1 MQKNMLHTRIGKTAA
16 ATILAISL
24 LGTTA
29 NLNDAYAAPAISVL
43 LDDVPMKFD
52 AAPLIDKGVTYVPFR
67 TVGEALGISITWN
80 SKAQT
85 VKAIGKVKG
94 QATEVLLQ
102 VGSTTA
108 TVNGEKVKLAAP
120 PVQREGR
127 VLIPLSSFSSQF
139 GVNVG
144 WNQSTRTVSLVSP
157 QREMHLRAFY
167 ALQSYKEID
176 LVPSMNSVAFG
187 WSRIDR
193 EGQFTLQGDEYQI
206 PAAAGDVTPQSIVAD
221 AAKQS
226 IKPYL
231 MVYSLDGNGELTKVL
246 SDSSMRQKSIEGI
259 TAAIAENG
267 FGGVVLDFEGL
278 GFKLDAVEQ
287 QKLLN
292 NYVKQLKDSLPKDIA
307 LSLAVPP
314 LNSAYKGY
322 DYKTLAL
329 LADDIIIM
337 AYQYNPVGTK
347 SQVPEPNSLVDQA
360 IQLALN
366 AGVSKQKLLLGIS
379 LNSETSSSIDDKLG
393 LAKRYDLKGAA
404 FWRLGLFRTYNNQM
418 EDAVNASVIKE

>member
-1 MQKNMLHTRIGKTAA
+1 MLHTRIGKTAA

-43 LDDVPMKFD
+43 LDDVPLKFD
-52 AAPLIDKGVTYVPFR
+52 ATPLIDKGVTYVPFR

-206 PAAAGDVTPQSIVAD
+206 PAAAGDVTPKSIVAD

-322 DYKTLAL
+322 DYKTLAS

-360 IQLALN
+360 IQLALD

>member
-1 MQKNMLHTRIGKTAA
+1 MLHTRIGKTAA

-43 LDDVPMKFD
+43 LDDVPLKFD
-52 AAPLIDKGVTYVPFR
+52 ADPRIDKGVTYVPFR
-67 TVGEALGISITWN
+67 TVGEALGINITWN

-94 QATEVLLQ
+94 QTTEVLLQ

-108 TVNGEKVKLAAP
+108 TVNGQKVKLAAP

-176 LVPSMNSVAFG
+176 LVSSMNSVAFG

-221 AAKQS
+221 AANKS

-246 SDSSMRQKSIEGI
+246 SDNSMRQKSIEGI

-292 NYVKQLKDSLPKDIA
+292 NYVKQLKNSLPKDIA

-322 DYKTLAL
+322 DYKTLAS

-360 IQLALN
+360 IQLALD

>member
-1 MQKNMLHTRIGKTAA
+1 
-16 ATILAISL
+16 
-24 LGTTA
+24 
-29 NLNDAYAAPAISVL
+29 
-43 LDDVPMKFD
+43 
-52 AAPLIDKGVTYVPFR
+52 
-67 TVGEALGISITWN
+67 
-80 SKAQT
+80 
-85 VKAIGKVKG
+85 
-94 QATEVLLQ
+94 

-176 LVPSMNSVAFG
+176 LVSSMNSVAFG

-221 AAKQS
+221 AANKS

-292 NYVKQLKDSLPKDIA
+292 NYVKQLKNSLPKDIA

-322 DYKTLAL
+322 DYKTLAS

-360 IQLALN
+360 IQLALD

>member
-1 MQKNMLHTRIGKTAA
+1 MLHTRIGKTAA

-43 LDDVPMKFD
+43 LDDVPLTFD
-52 AAPLIDKGVTYVPFR
+52 AAPQIDKGVTYVPFR

-80 SKAQT
+80 SKTQT

-139 GVNVG
+139 GVDVG

-176 LVPSMNSVAFG
+176 LVSSMNSVAFG

-221 AAKQS
+221 AANQS

-259 TAAIAENG
+259 TSAIAENG

-322 DYKTLAL
+322 DYKTLAS

-360 IQLALN
+360 IQLALD

-418 EDAVNASVIKE
+418 EGAVNASVVKE